1 MGIVLGLVY
10 IALLLFFVALI
21 IRLVYDWV
29 QMFAR
34 SWRPRGLALVTAHAV
49 YSVTDKPLKLLRRLI
64 PPLRLG
70 GMSLDIGFLL
80 LFVAVSVAM
89 WVVKGLVYAQPI
101 AAWAAAAAGQR
112 PARAQAQTERK
123 LRFDTAVLN

>member
-1 MGIVLGLVY
+1 MGIVFGLVY

-21 IRLVYDWV
+21 IRLVFDWV

-34 SWRPRGLALVTAHAV
+34 SWRPRGAALVTAHAV

-70 GMSLDIGFLL
+70 GISLDIGFLL

-89 WVVKGLVYAQPI
+89 WIVKGLVYAQPI
-101 AAWAAAAAGQR
+101 AA
-112 PARAQAQTERK
+112 
-123 LRFDTAVLN
+123 